1 MNPLQKASLDQRLS
15 LLYSF
20 LEPTF
25 KARSNRPARFAK
37 GQLTIIDLS
46 DPFID
51 ADSACRIFDI
61 ICRLFTRIN
70 LDAGKVLVIDE
81 AHKVGNF
88 LQGWLDDLRPFSIS
102 L

>member
-1 MNPLQKASLDQRLS
+1 LNPLQKASLDQRLS

-20 LEPTF
+20 LEPS
-25 KARSNRPARFAK
+25 KARSKRPARFAK

-88 LQGWLDDLRPFSIS
+88 LQGWLDNLRPFSIS

>member
-1 MNPLQKASLDQRLS
+1 MNPLQRASLDQRLS

-20 LEPTF
+20 LEPTS
-25 KARSNRPARFAK
+25 KARLKRPARFAK

-51 ADSACRIFDI
+51 EDSACRIFDI
-61 ICRLFTRIN
+61 ICRLFTRIH
-70 LDAGKVLVIDE
+70 LDTGKVLVIDE
-81 AHKVGNF
+81 AHKVSNF
-88 LQGWLDDLRPFSIS
+88 LQGWFDDLRPFSIS